1 MQNDRPIEDPRL
13 QAALNEVQ
21 AIYRRSD
28 LAGAVMLVSEH
39 EAAFAY
45 PIYTTWN
52 IVVEDETIPL
62 GFRFRLKQAET
73 GPERAAALAL
83 GTGHMLH
90 QLKDFGAQT
99 QLWMGDL
106 LRLLKQA
113 GVSFTHTPFNGRTL
127 PRLGSHP

>member
-1 MQNDRPIEDPRL
+1 MFNDRPIEDPHL
-13 QAALNEVQ
+13 QAALNEVL
-21 AIYRRSD
+21 AIYRRYD
-28 LAGAVMLVSEH
+28 LAGAVMLVSED

-62 GFRFRLKQAET
+62 GFRFRLKEAEQGT
-73 GPERAAALAL
+73 ERATALAL
-83 GTGHMLH
+83 GTGHLLH

-113 GVSFTHTPFNGRTL
+113 GMSFTHVPFGGRKL